1 MPIAILLY
9 SYHHN
14 NTRKLV
20 KAVQN
25 THNSIDIFDVTK
37 DKPDL
42 SGYDR
47 IGIASGVYAFH
58 LGKPMLKFLK
68 ENLPAGKET
77 FIIYTYGIPKDGY
90 TDSTKQILKEKN
102 CTLLGEY
109 GCLGFDTFG
118 PFKMVGGLAKGHP
131 DEADVKAC
139 VEFVEDMI
147 GRNIS

>member
-1 MPIAILLY
+1 MPTAILLY
-9 SYHHN
+9 SFHHN

-20 KAVQN
+20 EAVQN

-42 SGYDR
+42 SAYDR

-58 LGKPMLKFLK
+58 LGKPMLRFLQ
-68 ENLPAGKET
+68 EYLPADKET
-77 FIIYTYGIPKDGY
+77 FIIYTYGIRKDGY
-90 TDSTKQILKEKN
+90 TDSTKQILNEKN

-118 PFKMVGGLAKGHP
+118 PFKLVGGLAKGHP
-131 DEADVKAC
+131 DKADVKAC

-147 GRNIS
+147 KTNIS